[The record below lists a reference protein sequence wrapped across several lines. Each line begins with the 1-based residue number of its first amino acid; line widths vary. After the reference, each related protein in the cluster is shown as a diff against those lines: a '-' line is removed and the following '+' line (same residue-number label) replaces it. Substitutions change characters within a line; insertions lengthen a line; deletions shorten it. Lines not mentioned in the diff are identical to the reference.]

1 LLAIGVA
8 AGFAHA
14 LPTHGQFLS
23 GEALKGWGQYRQQAL
38 LHQILSDTVNDLE
51 RQTLGQQDGSPC
63 LGVGGVFRT
72 DAQQDA

>member
-1 LLAIGVA
+1 LLAIGIA

-38 LHQILSDTVNDLE
+38 RHQFLSDAMNDLE
-51 RQTLGQQDGSPC
+51 RQTLRQQDGSPC
-63 LGVGGVFRT
+63 LCVASVFRIY
-72 DAQQDA
+72 A